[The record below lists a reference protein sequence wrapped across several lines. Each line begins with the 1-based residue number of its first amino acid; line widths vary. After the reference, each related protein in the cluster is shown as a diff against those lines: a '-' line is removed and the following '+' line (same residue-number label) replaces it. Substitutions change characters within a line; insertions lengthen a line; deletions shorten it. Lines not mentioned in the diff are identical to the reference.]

1 MRCNLQQQ
9 FLFVALFFV
18 ITDIYISSTESRIV
32 SDKMSTDENIYG
44 TFSSRNIPNNAN
56 VVDITS
62 PLSPIHNTLHHTC
75 SAEDTSQLGPPITKS
90 HGLSS
95 EEAAKLLLKHGEE
108 IYFAEPFFNFS
119 KI

>member
-1 MRCNLQQQ
+1 
-9 FLFVALFFV
+9 
-18 ITDIYISSTESRIV
+18 
-32 SDKMSTDENIYG
+32 MSTDENIYG